1 MTRRVDGAAHGS
13 GRRLRARVR
22 RVVGTPAFAVL
33 VFVISLVLFH
43 WPYLAEEERW
53 TASHLFITMFAGW
66 AVVIGLVFLFSLF
79 LPASSS
85 EDKKPPSN
93 G

>member
-1 MTRRVDGAAHGS
+1 MAEPVDANAPAPEQ
-13 GRRLRARVR
+13 RLQGRVR

-53 TASHLFITMFAGW
+53 TPSHLFTTMFAGW
-66 AVVIGLVFLFSLF
+66 AVAIGLVLLLSIFL
-79 LPASSS
+79 
-85 EDKKPPSN
+85 PPSN
-93 G
+93 PEDPKPPTSG

>member
-1 MTRRVDGAAHGS
+1 MARAVDGAAPGS

-33 VFVISLVLFH
+33 VFLISLVVFH
-43 WPYLAEEERW
+43 WPYLAEEDRW
-53 TASHLFITMFAGW
+53 TPAHLFITMFTGW
-66 AVVIGLVFLFSLF
+66 AVVIALVFLLSLF
-79 LPASSS
+79 LPSSGS
-85 EDKKPPSN
+85 EDKKPPPN

>member
-1 MTRRVDGAAHGS
+1 M
-13 GRRLRARVR
+13 R

-43 WPYLAEEERW
+43 WPYLAEEDRW
-53 TASHLFITMFAGW
+53 TPAHLFITMFAGW
-66 AVVIGLVFLFSLF
+66 AVVIALVFLFSLF
-79 LPASSS
+79 LPPSGSK
-85 EDKKPPSN
+85 DKKTPPH

>member
-1 MTRRVDGAAHGS
+1 MARPMDGAAPGS

-33 VFVISLVLFH
+33 VFLISLVLFH
-43 WPYLAEEERW
+43 WPYLAEEDRW
-53 TASHLFITMFAGW
+53 TPAHLFITMFAGW
-66 AVVIGLVFLFSLF
+66 TVVIALVFLLSLF
-79 LPASSS
+79 LPSSGS
-85 EDKKPPSN
+85 EDKKPPPN